1 MHPEKNVFAATGQGA
16 TDVMTRRILRHT
28 ALLLCLS
35 LVFVSMSLQAARTA
49 RSPGIYIPPL
59 KTSQADELTAT
70 RWDVTAT
77 GGHMQVNAPADE
89 AWAALEQTL
98 AGFGIKPL
106 QRDVAV
112 RAWLTDWVVWKYD
125 SKTGTG
131 QSKPGFSFTGKNLER
146 HRFRFTVKTGDAADT
161 AIIMATDHT
170 RQEQV
175 DIAPDS
181 TYAWLEWQARDV
193 QQAAADTF
201 LRRLQIALESALA
214 TRFVVREELT
224 SDADGGTVIIES
236 EAETDADVV
245 LITLPQ
251 GGEQPLQAMEPVV
264 IPDQPS
270 VAVTVVA
277 PPAESAATPKESPPV
292 VKETDTMASTEP
304 QSRPTPVAS
313 KPAGDTPAPAIA
325 PEPPATE
332 SPSSTPADRRSL
344 TAAKPASE
352 IPAPAPPAAETP
364 PSTAAAVK
372 PTTAPE
378 PSAAETPSSTAAA
391 VKPSAPVRPAA
402 NGLLVKAAPDVAW
415 QALQRS
421 LQDLEIGRASGD
433 DRQYLLTTDWIEGDY
448 DRKNR
453 VLVMRLKDEPLWAFS
468 LSGNRGLERHR
479 FQLVIVPAN
488 QGTQS
493 IIYAYHTGSQEQI
506 DQTPDSSQTLLSWVD
521 RETSPEVALAFLRK
535 LRIIIPQ

>member
-1 MHPEKNVFAATGQGA
+1 MMAT
-16 TDVMTRRILRHT
+16 RILRHT
-28 ALLLCLS
+28 AFLLCLS
-35 LVFVSMSLQAARTA
+35 VVFVSTSLQAGRPA

-70 RWDVTAT
+70 RWVASGK
-77 GGHMQVNAPADE
+77 GGHMQVSAPADE
-89 AWAALEQTL
+89 AWAALEQAL
-98 AGFGIKPL
+98 AGFGVKPL
-106 QRDVAV
+106 ERHVAA
-112 RAWLTDWVVWKYD
+112 REWLTDWVVWKYN

-131 QSKPGFSFTGKNLER
+131 QSKPGLSIAGTTLER
-146 HRFRFTVKTGDAADT
+146 HQFRFTVRAGDAANT
-161 AIIMATDHT
+161 AIIMAADQT

-236 EAETDADVV
+236 AAETDADVV

-251 GGEQPLQAMEPVV
+251 GGEQPVQAVEPAV

-270 VAVTVVA
+270 VAETVVA
-277 PPAESAATPKESPPV
+277 PPAESAVTLKEPAPV
-292 VKETDTMASTEP
+292 IKKTDTMASTEP
-304 QSRPTPVAS
+304 QGKPSPAAS
-313 KPAGDTPAPAIA
+313 IPASETPAPAIA
-325 PEPPATE
+325 PKPPVAE
-332 SPSSTPADRRSL
+332 RPSSTV
-344 TAAKPASE
+344 
-352 IPAPAPPAAETP
+352 AE
-364 PSTAAAVK
+364 VK

-378 PSAAETPSSTAAA
+378 PPATERSSSTVAK
-391 VKPSAPVRPAA
+391 VKPAPAVRPAA
-402 NGLLVKAAPDVAW
+402 NGLLVKAAPEVAW

-421 LQDLEIGRASGD
+421 LQDLEIERASGD
-433 DRQYLLTTDWIEGDY
+433 DRQRMLMTDWIEADY
-448 DRKNR
+448 DRKNQL
-453 VLVMRLKDEPLWAFS
+453 LVTRSKEGPLWAFN
-468 LSGNRGLERHR
+468 LGGNRGIERHR
-479 FQLVIVPAN
+479 FQLVLIPAN
-488 QGTQS
+488 QGTRS
-493 IIYAYHTGSQEQI
+493 IIYAYHTGVQEQI
-506 DQTPDSSQTLLSWVD
+506 DQTPDSEQTLLSWVD